1 VDRERGLAA
10 WAHEQGISE
19 MDIYFGHEQCSE
31 KFRQLRCHFVH
42 FHDHDVTGAERDIVL
57 LEQFFDAVWIAHHES
72 GDRRIGRF
80 RNAQGNR
87 VIIVSVQQLQDI
99 EHGADLVRQENG
111 KLLYEWSVAFRGGL
125 GKVECHTGGSSNCR
139 GSSLASLRRCPLQN
153 SNLEYLIAVLSMA
166 NNKVRARHGTSP
178 SDWRTRLALCG
189 FRIAEW
195 GKKAF
200 RSRENMEPE
209 NELIVQRR
217 EKLEA
222 LREKGVEPFG
232 QAFETSGSVAEVRQI
247 FKEGETLRAAGRITA
262 HRDMGK
268 SHFVDL
274 RDASGRIQIYFHE
287 KEVGAEA
294 MEIFKL
300 LDLGDF
306 IGVEG
311 TCFLTKTGESTLKA
325 HKFEVLAKSLR
336 PPPEKWHGL
345 QDVEARYRQRYVDLV
360 ANEQSRETF
369 QKRIL
374 MMREIRRFLEDRGF
388 LEVETPMLQSVAGGA
403 AAQPFGTHHK
413 ALDLDLYLRI
423 APELYLK
430 RLLVGGFNKV
440 FELNRNFRNEG
451 ISRKHNPEFTMLEI
465 YWAYA
470 NFEKMADLVEEL
482 ICKLAEKV
490 CGSLKIEHRDADG
503 RVTRT
508 IDLKRPWRRARYVDL
523 VREAAG
529 KEWFELSSEQRRA
542 RAMKDLKLEILPQLA
557 DFEVTQH
564 VFEKLVEEKTFDPL
578 FVTHCPKELVPLAKQ
593 NAADPGLVDVYELI
607 INGVEMSPGYTELN
621 DPDVQRKRL
630 LEQAG
635 EETQK
640 IDEDFLLA
648 LEHGMPP
655 AGGLGLGIDRL
666 AMMFTGAE
674 SIRDVVLF
682 PLLKP
687 KRDQ

>member
-1 VDRERGLAA
+1 
-10 WAHEQGISE
+10 
-19 MDIYFGHEQCSE
+19 
-31 KFRQLRCHFVH
+31 
-42 FHDHDVTGAERDIVL
+42 
-57 LEQFFDAVWIAHHES
+57 
-72 GDRRIGRF
+72 
-80 RNAQGNR
+80 
-87 VIIVSVQQLQDI
+87 
-99 EHGADLVRQENG
+99 
-111 KLLYEWSVAFRGGL
+111 
-125 GKVECHTGGSSNCR
+125 
-139 GSSLASLRRCPLQN
+139 
-153 SNLEYLIAVLSMA
+153 
-166 NNKVRARHGTSP
+166 
-178 SDWRTRLALCG
+178 
-189 FRIAEW
+189 
-195 GKKAF
+195 
-200 RSRENMEPE
+200 MEPE
-209 NELIVQRR
+209 NELIAQRR

-222 LREKGVEPFG
+222 LRKRGVEPFG
-232 QAFETSGSVAEVRQI
+232 RAFETSGSIAEVRHA
-247 FKEGETLRAAGRITA
+247 FKEGDSLRAAGRITA

-274 RDASGRIQIYFHE
+274 RDATGRIQAYFHE
-287 KEVGAEA
+287 KEIGVPA

-306 IGVEG
+306 IGIEG
-311 TCFLTKTGESTLKA
+311 TCFLTKTGEPTLKA

-369 QKRIL
+369 QKRIAL
-374 MMREIRRFLEDRGF
+374 LREIRRFLEDRGF
-388 LEVETPMLQSVAGGA
+388 LEVETPILQTVAGGA
-403 AAQPFGTHHK
+403 AAAPFSTRHK
-413 ALDLDLYLRI
+413 ALGLDLYLRI

-430 RLLVGGFNKV
+430 RLLVGGFTKV

-451 ISRKHNPEFTMLEI
+451 ISRKHNPEFTMLEV

-470 NFEKMADLVEEL
+470 DFEKVADLIEEL
-482 ICKLAEKV
+482 ICHTAEKI
-490 CGSLKIEHRDADG
+490 CGSLKIEHRDAEG
-503 RVTRT
+503 KVTRT

-523 VREAAG
+523 IREVAG
-529 KEWFELSSEQRRA
+529 KDWFNISGEQRRA
-542 RAMKDLKLEILPQLA
+542 RATGELKLDILPQLA

-593 NAADPGLVDVYELI
+593 NAADPSLVDVYELI

-621 DPDVQRKRL
+621 DPDVQRQRL

-655 AGGLGLGIDRL
+655 AGGFGLGIDRL
-666 AMMFTGAE
+666 AMLFTGAE
-674 SIRDVVLF
+674 SIRDVILF

-687 KRDQ
+687 KRD